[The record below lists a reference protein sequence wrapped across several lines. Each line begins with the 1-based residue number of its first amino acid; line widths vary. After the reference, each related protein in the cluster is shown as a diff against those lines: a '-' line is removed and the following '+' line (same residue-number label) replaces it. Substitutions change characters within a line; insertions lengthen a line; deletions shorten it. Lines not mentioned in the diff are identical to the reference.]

1 MREILALGMITPQQ
15 DEHPGSV
22 TADPAL
28 TGDTAPTPRTGR
40 RRRTRASR
48 AALQDEIAQSRR
60 GRAAPL
66 DDAARAGQ
74 GLDAGPPEGPLERP
88 IEGAA
93 PSSPDEELDAPS
105 AEPLLIAQPR
115 DGTPEVIEEEEAL
128 AEAASALASGSGP
141 VALDAERASGYRY
154 GQRAYLVQLR
164 RAGAGT
170 LLIDPIACP
179 DLSPIGRAL
188 EGVEWVVHA
197 ASQDLPCL
205 AEVGLRPQRLFDTE
219 LGARLAG
226 QPRVGLATVLEHY
239 LNLTLAKEH
248 SAADWSTRPLPEPWL
263 RYAALDVE
271 VLIELRDAVEADL
284 DAQGKLAWAREEF
297 DALTGFTGPPQRV
310 EPWRRLSGLHK
321 VRSRRTLAVAR
332 ELWWI
337 RDEIAR
343 ARDISPGRII
353 PDAALI
359 DIAQAA
365 PATAA
370 DVVAATPNRSA
381 RRYAVHWLTGSKK
394 ALAVPES
401 ELPSRTLSTTG
412 PPPPRIWAD
421 RDPLA
426 AHRLA
431 RARAAI
437 ADLGREY
444 RVPVENILAPDVLRR
459 VMWEPPPAALESVR
473 EALAGR
479 GARPWQVEI
488 VAPGLVAALA
498 DDPPDSEQEPLDS
511 PDAEQC
517 AAPPDAPAH

>member
-1 MREILALGMITPQQ
+1 MSTHQHEESPASATAGPSLT
-15 DEHPGSV
+15 DES
-22 TADPAL
+22 
-28 TGDTAPTPRTGR
+28 APTPGTGR

-48 AALQDEIAQSRR
+48 AAVQAEIAQSRR
-60 GRAAPL
+60 GRTAAP
-66 DDAARAGQ
+66 DDAAGAGQ
-74 GLDAGPPEGPLERP
+74 EPRQGPSEGPPEGPP
-88 IEGAA
+88 GQAA
-93 PSSPDEELDAPS
+93 PASPDEGLDAPS
-105 AEPLLIAQPR
+105 AEPLLIAHPR
-115 DGTPEVIEEEEAL
+115 EGIPEVIEEEKAL
-128 AEAASALASGSGP
+128 AEAASALACGSGP

-164 RAGAGT
+164 RAGTGT

-179 DLSPIGRAL
+179 DLSPISRVL

-205 AEVGLRPQRLFDTE
+205 AEVGLHPQRLFDTE

-297 DALTGFTGPPQRV
+297 DALTDFTGPPQRV

-321 VRSRRTLAVAR
+321 IRSRRTLAVAR

-343 ARDISPGRII
+343 TRDISPGRII
-353 PDAALI
+353 PDTALVE
-359 DIAQAA
+359 IAQAA
-365 PATAA
+365 PGSVA

-381 RRYAVHWLTGSKK
+381 RRYAVHWLTASKK
-394 ALAVPES
+394 ALAMPES
-401 ELPSRTLSTTG
+401 ELPSRTLSATG
-412 PPPPRIWAD
+412 PPPPRVWAD
-421 RDPLA
+421 RDPIA

-437 ADLGREY
+437 AGLGQEY

-459 VMWEPPPAALESVR
+459 VMWEPPPAALEAVR

-488 VAPGLVAALA
+488 VAPALVAALA
-498 DDPPDSEQEPLDS
+498 GDDPADSEQEPQDNS
-511 PDAEQC
+511 DADQ
-517 AAPPDAPAH
+517 